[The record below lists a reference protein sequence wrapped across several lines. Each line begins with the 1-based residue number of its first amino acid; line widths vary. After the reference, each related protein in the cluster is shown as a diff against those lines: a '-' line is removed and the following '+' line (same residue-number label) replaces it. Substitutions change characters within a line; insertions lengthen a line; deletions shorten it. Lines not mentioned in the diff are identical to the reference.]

1 LDLEAAHSSESGPE
15 DDPDKYES
23 DFINDGDIVS
33 QDDVYVLVSKFG
45 TYPYPCQRRYFV
57 AAHTLPRRTKYR
69 RQDCAGRRFVGGRSA
84 WSIQA

>member
-33 QDDVYVLVSKFG
+33 LYVLVLKFG

-57 AAHTLPRRTKYR
+57 AAHTFPRHTKYC
-69 RQDCAGRRFVGGRSA
+69 RQDCAARRFVGGHSA